1 MAHRDDDAE
10 HPILDAAREAALAAE
25 YDTGEREAT
34 EAVARSHILVRTAR
48 MAFGTAVVMLGIIM
62 MPLPGPGGLVVAG
75 GLVILAR
82 DVAWADRLLRYF
94 RHKMPGVPAD
104 GKIPRSS
111 LITMAVLALAGMTFS
126 LWFTLR

>member
-1 MAHRDDDAE
+1 MTEIDDQPEHDVE
-10 HPILDAAREAALAAE
+10 HPLLDAALAAE
-25 YDTGEREAT
+25 YDTGLHESTERA
-34 EAVARSHILVRTAR
+34 AKAHVLVRAVR
-48 MAFGTAVVMLGIIM
+48 MTLGAIVVIIGIIM
-62 MPLPGPGGLVVAG
+62 MPLPGPGALVVAG

-111 LITMAVLALAGMTFS
+111 LVTMGMLAVAGILAS
-126 LWFTLR
+126 LWFTLG

>member
-1 MAHRDDDAE
+1 MAHSDDEDE
-10 HPILDAAREAALAAE
+10 HPLLDAALAAE
-25 YDTGEREAT
+25 YDTGTREST
-34 EAVARSHILVRTAR
+34 EAEARSHVLVRVGR
-48 MAFGTAVVMLGIIM
+48 MAVGTIVVIIGIIM
-62 MPLPGPGGLVVAG
+62 MPLPGPGALVVAG

-111 LITMAVLALAGMTFS
+111 LITMAVLGLAGVLAS
-126 LWFTLR
+126 LWFTLG